1 VTADATIKSQG
12 FVGGVMSDRP
22 RLEPVEEALALTCSC
37 GWTGVLRDITDYEVE
52 PDRDR
57 VLRCCP
63 DCGTGVP
70 EWGALASIDGVAR
83 VAKGPLLETLV
94 AAGVTEG

>member
-1 VTADATIKSQG
+1 
-12 FVGGVMSDRP
+12 MSDRP

-37 GWTGVLRDITDYEVE
+37 GWTGTLRDISDYEVE
-52 PDRDR
+52 SDRDR
-57 VLRCCP
+57 VLRRCP
-63 DCGTGVP
+63 ACGTGVP
-70 EWGALASIDGVAR
+70 EWGALAPIDGVAR